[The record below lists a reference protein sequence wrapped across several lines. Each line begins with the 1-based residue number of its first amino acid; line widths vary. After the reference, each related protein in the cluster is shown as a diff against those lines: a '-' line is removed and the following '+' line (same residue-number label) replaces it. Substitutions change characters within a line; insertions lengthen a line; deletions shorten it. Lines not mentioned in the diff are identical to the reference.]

1 MRERWERVPPIAV
14 DVAFAVVLSAATQW
28 ELSVAEVVE
37 GPEWAQRVT
46 FLVATAAVALRR
58 AAPLAAALVCSAGM
72 AAQTVLGAAD
82 AVGGFL
88 AFMIVTH
95 AVGLRCDRGRA
106 VVGLVGVLIGVH
118 LYDLLFWAESSVA
131 DVVAN
136 AAIFVGI
143 WALARGA
150 RRWRSRT
157 ETLRADAAAA
167 VLEQEARTREAVRH
181 ERARIAREL
190 HDVVAHGISVMTLQA
205 GAARQVLGSQP
216 PSVITALLAVEDHGR
231 RSLDDMHRLLGL
243 LRRGT
248 DPAVDPTVEGVSVD
262 ELVARTRASGL
273 PVTVD
278 VVGRPEDVAPSL
290 ALTVHRIVQEALTNA
305 LRHGAR
311 KDVEVRVDY
320 GAEDVTVEVRDRG
333 AAAGRSDG
341 SGSGLGLIGMHERV
355 AVFDGELTA
364 GPAPDGGWTVR
375 ARLPR
380 ADVPA

>member
-1 MRERWERVPPIAV
+1 MRERWERVPPLAV

-58 AAPLAAALVCSAGM
+58 VAPLAAALVCAAGM
-72 AAQTVLGAAD
+72 AAQTVLGPAD

-95 AVGLRCDRGRA
+95 SVGLRCDRGRA
-106 VVGLVGVLIGVH
+106 VIGLIGVLVGVH
-118 LYDLLFWAESSVA
+118 LYDLLFWADSSVA
-131 DVVAN
+131 DLVAN
-136 AAIFVGI
+136 AAIFGGI

-157 ETLRADAAAA
+157 ETLRAEAAAA
-167 VLEQEARTREAVRH
+167 ALEQEARTREAVRH
-181 ERARIAREL
+181 EQARIAREL

-243 LRRGT
+243 LRRSDET
-248 DPAVDPTVEGVSVD
+248 LAEPAVEGVALD
-262 ELVARTRASGL
+262 DLVARTRASGL
-273 PVTVD
+273 PVTID
-278 VVGRPEDVAPSL
+278 VVGGAEDLAPSL
-290 ALTVHRIVQEALTNA
+290 ALTVHRIIQESLTNA

-311 KDVEVRVDY
+311 EDVSVRLDY
-320 GAEDVTVEVRDRG
+320 GDEDVTVEVRDHGVPVHRG
-333 AAAGRSDG
+333 DVT
-341 SGSGLGLIGMHERV
+341 GSGLGLIGMHERV

-364 GPAPDGGWTVR
+364 GPSSDGGWTVR

-380 ADVPA
+380 AGVPA